1 MASLVEEL
9 INVLAEEEKIYMTL
23 AANGEKKRQIIID
36 ADIPELERLTDAD
49 QKASDELLSKSN
61 KQISLL
67 TDIANVLG
75 KSQEQMT
82 VTRLIGYLGAQ
93 PDIQAKLTAARDR
106 LLDAAAQMQ

>member
-61 KQISLL
+61 KQLSLL
-67 TDIANVLG
+67 EDIANVLG
-75 KSQEQMT
+75 K
-82 VTRLIGYLGAQ
+82 
-93 PDIQAKLTAARDR
+93 
-106 LLDAAAQMQ
+106 

>member
-23 AANGEKKRQIIID
+23 AENGEKKRQIIID

-67 TDIANVLG
+67 ADIANVLG
-75 KSQEQMT
+75 KSQHQT
-82 VTRLIGYLGAQ
+82 DWISRRTAGYSGEADCSKGQ
-93 PDIQAKLTAARDR
+93 TA
-106 LLDAAAQMQ
+106 